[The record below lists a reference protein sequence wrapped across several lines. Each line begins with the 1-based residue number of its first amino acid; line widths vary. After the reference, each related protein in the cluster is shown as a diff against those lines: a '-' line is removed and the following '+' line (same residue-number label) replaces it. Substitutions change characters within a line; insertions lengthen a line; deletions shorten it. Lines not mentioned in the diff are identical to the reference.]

1 LHPAAASRRVQAE
14 RREKPGKPYDDMSA
28 QKKKTATRA
37 QLRTSKAR
45 MLRPDTLS
53 QLHLLEAI
61 IASLGMKPKSIS
73 NVDAATVSA
82 KEWQTL
88 IENGSAV
95 ITVST
100 SLEKWK
106 LDDGKSIRSKTGRR

>member
-1 LHPAAASRRVQAE
+1 
-14 RREKPGKPYDDMSA
+14 MSA
-28 QKKKTATRA
+28 QKKKTATRVP
-37 QLRTSKAR
+37 LKTSKGR

-61 IASLGMKPKSIS
+61 IASLGMKPKSIF

-82 KEWQTL
+82 KEWQSL

-106 LDDGKSIRSKTGRR
+106 LDDGKSTQSKTGKK